1 MTKTTLPR
9 TTFNWGCLQVQR
21 FSPLSSRREHG
32 SIQTGQMVCLDEGC
46 SSSSCVTQRDD
57 DTKAYEQRDEDLPFV
72 FLPDVVSSSLG
83 SVMVC
88 VSLDQ
93 GVAPSEGVAL
103 LE

>member
-1 MTKTTLPR
+1 MLKGLKAVCS
-9 TTFNWGCLQVQR
+9 GAHCLVK
-21 FSPLSSRREHG
+21 LILEDADE
-32 SIQTGQMVCLDEGC
+32 MLCLEKGC